1 MRSLLIA
8 SLMCIAILQ
17 AVLAQTTPT
26 DSQTLKLLLME
37 VQGLRHDLKTNAVI
51 TERAQIAL
59 YRLQRQDEAVA
70 RATQRLSDARAN
82 LANAI
87 SRKNE
92 KVIQIQQARAATS
105 HSQAPD
111 AQTHFEE
118 VALPTLKSELEI
130 LEKEEQRARAQE
142 AEAAQQLRDEQTKL
156 DALNDTL
163 DRLNAALEDAG
174 KR

>member
-1 MRSLLIA
+1 MRSLFIA
-8 SLMCIAILQ
+8 LMYVAISQ
-17 AVLAQTTPT
+17 AALPQTAPS
-26 DSQTLKLLLME
+26 DSQTLKLLLAE
-37 VQGLRHDLKTNAVI
+37 VQGLRHDLKTNAAI

-70 RATQRLSDARAN
+70 RAAQRLSDARAN
-82 LANAI
+82 LANAV

-92 KVIQIQQARAATS
+92 KAVQIQQARAATG

-118 VALPTLKSELEI
+118 VVLPQLKSELET
-130 LEKEEQRARAQE
+130 LEKEEQQFREQESE
-142 AEAAQQLRDEQTKL
+142 AEQRLRDEQIKL

-163 DRLNAALEDAG
+163 DRLNVALEEAG